1 MKIKHEVFWKNP
13 GYKGYPKLK
22 ENIECDYLIVGG
34 GISGVSLAYFLATL
48 GNKKVVLIEKDK
60 IGSGATSNSAGML
73 TVKAEL
79 DITNIFDILGRKKGL
94 EYWEANKKGLEIV
107 RHIIAREGI
116 HCDYEPNNTLF
127 GNIQGDQNHS
137 YMTKEYLLEKA
148 LDEKAKFMI
157 GDDIKKEL
165 NTSLFDQAILS
176 YDHGISVNPVKHV
189 QELARVTSKKGV
201 HFYENTKLT
210 SYNKD
215 TAIVNNHKVKFNK
228 IILAIDKDFKHP
240 HVKSRRSTLV
250 VTAPLSE
257 KEIEDIGM
265 KTKKFVWDSRD
276 EYAYLKITK
285 ENRLMVGF
293 GDLFIK
299 RKNKKISPHTHHLN
313 EIISFI
319 KKLFPQLNVRPEYAW
334 SGVFSTSKN
343 LLPVIHENNS
353 RISVAG
359 AGSQVVCVLAS
370 HHIAHK
376 LMGGKSPLDKILKNA
391 WTMKPKGD
399 STKILS

>member
-299 RKNKKISPHTHHLN
+299 RKNKP
-313 EIISFI
+313 
-319 KKLFPQLNVRPEYAW
+319 Y
-334 SGVFSTSKN
+334 
-343 LLPVIHENNS
+343 
-353 RISVAG
+353 
-359 AGSQVVCVLAS
+359 
-370 HHIAHK
+370 
-376 LMGGKSPLDKILKNA
+376 
-391 WTMKPKGD
+391 
-399 STKILS
+399 